1 MFDHISVVCDTAL
14 GHHLAGE
21 GRGGG
26 GEGVGW
32 VCKEAF
38 FPGKMN
44 KSFYSYSEH
53 FWTESTVLV
62 CGQRVTD

>member
-26 GEGVGW
+26 GGRGW
-32 VCKEAF
+32 VGMLGSILPRKNAKNEVA
-38 FPGKMN
+38 
-44 KSFYSYSEH
+44 
-53 FWTESTVLV
+53 
-62 CGQRVTD
+62 